1 MRSTF
6 RSDRMSDVM
15 KICVGVFFGGKSTEH
30 EISCISANQALHA
43 LDSDKYDVLP
53 IYISKDNEFFIGD
66 ELFDLANYSSF
77 IKDPAS
83 VLEKVM
89 IYKDG
94 NEVKVRP
101 IRGMFKK
108 ERKIDVAFPVV
119 HGTNVEDGSLAGFLQ
134 MLDLPYTSCDVL
146 GGAVGQDKA
155 VMKDIFKAEGIP
167 MVDYFVV
174 YNADFEENYEEYF
187 AKAKKIGFPL
197 IAKPANLGSSIG
209 IEVIRSEEEFKE
221 KVSECLKYDFKVI
234 LEDMITDLKE
244 VNISLIG
251 NNDGAKT
258 SPIEEVTNGFLD
270 FDKKYQPGGA
280 KGSKGAKASAKAAPA
295 KGASKGM
302 ASTVRKVPAE
312 LKEGQKE
319 EIEAIALKAFR
330 ALNSFG
336 CVRIDFMIDKATDK
350 VYCNEINTIPGS
362 LAFYLWNHDGM
373 SFTEECD
380 ALIENA
386 LNRYARRARKTYS
399 FVTNILDN
407 YRKK

>member
-1 MRSTF
+1 
-6 RSDRMSDVM
+6 M

-30 EISCISANQALHA
+30 EISCISANQAIHA

-53 IYISKDNEFFIGD
+53 IYISKDNEFYIGD

-77 IKDPAS
+77 ISNPSS

-94 NEVKVRP
+94 NNVKVRP
-101 IRGMFKK
+101 MKGMFKK
-108 ERKIDVAFPVV
+108 ERTIDVAFPIV

-134 MLDLPYTSCDVL
+134 MLDIPYTSCDVL
-146 GGAVGQDKA
+146 GGAVGQDKT

-174 YNADFEENYEEYF
+174 YNADFEDAYEDYF
-187 AKAKKIGFPL
+187 KKAKKIGFPL

-209 IEVIRSEEEFKE
+209 IEVIKTEEEFEE
-221 KVSECLKYDFKVI
+221 KISECLKYDFKVVV
-234 LEDMITDLKE
+234 EKMIANLKE
-244 VNISLIG
+244 VNISIIG
-251 NNDGAKT
+251 GDEKAKC
-258 SPIEEVTNGFLD
+258 SAIEEVTNGFLD
-270 FDKKYQPGGA
+270 FDKKYQPGS
-280 KGSKGAKASAKAAPA
+280 GSKGAKKGVKVPAA

-319 EIEAIALKAFR
+319 EIEKIALKVFR
-330 ALNSFG
+330 VLNSFG
-336 CVRIDFMIDKATDK
+336 CVRDTDK

-362 LAFYLWNHDGM
+362 LAFYLWKEEGVDF
-373 SFTEECD
+373 SQECD
-380 ALIENA
+380 ELINNA
-386 LNRYARRARKTYS
+386 LNRYARRSRKTYS
-399 FVTNILDN
+399 FDTNILDN
-407 YRKK
+407 YAKK

>member
-1 MRSTF
+1 
-6 RSDRMSDVM
+6 M

-30 EISCISANQALHA
+30 EISCISANQAIHA

-53 IYISKDNEFFIGD
+53 IYISKDNEFYIGD

-77 IKDPAS
+77 ISNPSS

-94 NEVKVRP
+94 NNVKVRP
-101 IRGMFKK
+101 MKGMFKK
-108 ERKIDVAFPVV
+108 ERTIDVAFPIV

-134 MLDLPYTSCDVL
+134 MLDIPYTSCDVL
-146 GGAVGQDKA
+146 GGAVGQDKT

-174 YNADFEENYEEYF
+174 YNADFEDAYEDYF
-187 AKAKKIGFPL
+187 KKAKKIGFPL

-209 IEVIRSEEEFKE
+209 IEVIKTEEEFEE
-221 KVSECLKYDFKVI
+221 KISECLKYDFKVVV
-234 LEDMITDLKE
+234 EKMIANLKE
-244 VNISLIG
+244 VNISIIG
-251 NNDGAKT
+251 GDEKAKC
-258 SPIEEVTNGFLD
+258 SAIEEVTNGFLD
-270 FDKKYQPGGA
+270 FDKKYQPGS
-280 KGSKGAKASAKAAPA
+280 GSKGAKKGVKVPAA

-319 EIEAIALKAFR
+319 EIEKIALKVFR

-336 CVRIDFMIDKATDK
+336 CVRIDFMIDNDTDK

-362 LAFYLWNHDGM
+362 LAFYLWKEEGVDF
-373 SFTEECD
+373 SQECD
-380 ALIENA
+380 ELINNA
-386 LNRYARRARKTYS
+386 LNRYARRSRKTYS
-399 FVTNILDN
+399 FDTNILD
-407 YRKK
+407 YYAKK

>member
-1 MRSTF
+1 
-6 RSDRMSDVM
+6 M

-30 EISCISANQALHA
+30 EISCISANQAIHA

-53 IYISKDNEFFIGD
+53 IYISKDNEFYIGD

-77 IKDPAS
+77 ISNPSS

-94 NEVKVRP
+94 NNVKVRP
-101 IRGMFKK
+101 MKGMFKK
-108 ERKIDVAFPVV
+108 ERTIDVAFPIV
-119 HGTNVEDGSLAGFLQ
+119 HGTNGEDGSLAGFLQ
-134 MLDLPYTSCDVL
+134 MLDIPYTSCDVL
-146 GGAVGQDKA
+146 GGAVGQDKT

-174 YNADFEENYEEYF
+174 YNADFEDAYEDYF
-187 AKAKKIGFPL
+187 KKAKKIGFPL

-209 IEVIRSEEEFKE
+209 IEVIKTEEEFEE
-221 KVSECLKYDFKVI
+221 KISECLKYDFKVVV
-234 LEDMITDLKE
+234 EKMIANLKE
-244 VNISLIG
+244 VTISIIG
-251 NNDGAKT
+251 GDEKAKC
-258 SPIEEVTNGFLD
+258 SAIEEVTNGFLD
-270 FDKKYQPGGA
+270 FDKKYQPGS
-280 KGSKGAKASAKAAPA
+280 GSKGAKKGVKVPAA

-319 EIEAIALKAFR
+319 EIEKIALKVFR

-336 CVRIDFMIDKATDK
+336 CVRIDFMIDNDTDK

-362 LAFYLWNHDGM
+362 LAFYLWKEEGVDF
-373 SFTEECD
+373 SQECD
-380 ALIENA
+380 ELINNA
-386 LNRYARRARKTYS
+386 LNRYARRSRKTYS
-399 FVTNILDN
+399 FDTNILDN
-407 YRKK
+407 YAKK

>member
-1 MRSTF
+1 
-6 RSDRMSDVM
+6 M

-30 EISCISANQALHA
+30 EISCISANQAIHA

-53 IYISKDNEFFIGD
+53 IYISKDNEFYIGD
-66 ELFDLANYSSF
+66 ELFDLANHSSF
-77 IKDPAS
+77 ISNPSS

-94 NEVKVRP
+94 NNVKVRP
-101 IRGMFKK
+101 MKGMFKK
-108 ERKIDVAFPVV
+108 ERTIDVAFPIV

-134 MLDLPYTSCDVL
+134 MLDIPYTSCDVL
-146 GGAVGQDKA
+146 GGAVGQDKT

-174 YNADFEENYEEYF
+174 YNADFEDAYEDYF
-187 AKAKKIGFPL
+187 KKAKKIGFPL

-209 IEVIRSEEEFKE
+209 IEVIKTEEEFEE
-221 KVSECLKYDFKVI
+221 KISECLKYDFKVVV
-234 LEDMITDLKE
+234 EKMIANLKE
-244 VNISLIG
+244 VNISIIG
-251 NNDGAKT
+251 GDEKAKC
-258 SPIEEVTNGFLD
+258 SAIEEVTNGFLD
-270 FDKKYQPGGA
+270 FDKKYQPGS
-280 KGSKGAKASAKAAPA
+280 GSKGAKKGVKVPAA

-319 EIEAIALKAFR
+319 EIEKIALKVFR

-336 CVRIDFMIDKATDK
+336 CVRIDFMIDNDTDK

-362 LAFYLWNHDGM
+362 LAFYLWKEEGVDF
-373 SFTEECD
+373 SQECD
-380 ALIENA
+380 ELINNA
-386 LNRYARRARKTYS
+386 LNRYARRSRKTYS
-399 FVTNILDN
+399 FDTNILDN
-407 YRKK
+407 YAKK

>member
-1 MRSTF
+1 
-6 RSDRMSDVM
+6 M

-30 EISCISANQALHA
+30 EISCISANQAIHA

-53 IYISKDNEFFIGD
+53 IYISKDNEFYIGD

-77 IKDPAS
+77 ISNPSS

-94 NEVKVRP
+94 NNVKVRP
-101 IRGMFKK
+101 MKGMFKK
-108 ERKIDVAFPVV
+108 ERTIDVAFPIV

-134 MLDLPYTSCDVL
+134 MLDIPYTSCDVL
-146 GGAVGQDKA
+146 GGAVGQDKT

-174 YNADFEENYEEYF
+174 YNADFEDAYEDYF
-187 AKAKKIGFPL
+187 KKAKKIGFPL

-209 IEVIRSEEEFKE
+209 IEVIKTEEEFQE
-221 KVSECLKYDFKVI
+221 KISECLKYDFKVVV
-234 LEDMITDLKE
+234 EKMIANLKE
-244 VNISLIG
+244 VNISIIG
-251 NNDGAKT
+251 GDEKAKC
-258 SPIEEVTNGFLD
+258 SAIEEVTNGFLD
-270 FDKKYQPGGA
+270 FDKKYQPGS
-280 KGSKGAKASAKAAPA
+280 GSKGAKKGVKVPAA

-319 EIEAIALKAFR
+319 EIEKIALKVFR

-336 CVRIDFMIDKATDK
+336 CVRIDFMIDNDTDK

-362 LAFYLWNHDGM
+362 LAFYLWKEEGVD
-373 SFTEECD
+373 FTQECD
-380 ALIENA
+380 ELINNA
-386 LNRYARRARKTYS
+386 LNRYARRSRKTYS
-399 FVTNILDN
+399 FDTNILDN
-407 YRKK
+407 YAKK

>member
-1 MRSTF
+1 
-6 RSDRMSDVM
+6 M

-30 EISCISANQALHA
+30 EISCISANQAIHA

-53 IYISKDNEFFIGD
+53 IYISKDNEFYIGD

-77 IKDPAS
+77 ISNPSS

-94 NEVKVRP
+94 NNVKVRP
-101 IRGMFKK
+101 MKGMFKK
-108 ERKIDVAFPVV
+108 ERTIDVAFPIV

-134 MLDLPYTSCDVL
+134 MLDIPYTSCDVL
-146 GGAVGQDKA
+146 GGAVGQDKT

-174 YNADFEENYEEYF
+174 YNADFEDAYEDYF
-187 AKAKKIGFPL
+187 KKAKKIGFPL

-209 IEVIRSEEEFKE
+209 IEVIKTEEEFQE
-221 KVSECLKYDFKVI
+221 KISECLKYDFKVVV
-234 LEDMITDLKE
+234 EKMIANLKE
-244 VNISLIG
+244 VNISIIG
-251 NNDGAKT
+251 GDEKAKC
-258 SPIEEVTNGFLD
+258 SAIEEVTNGFLD
-270 FDKKYQPGGA
+270 FDKKYQPGS
-280 KGSKGAKASAKAAPA
+280 GSKGAKEGVKVPAA

-319 EIEAIALKAFR
+319 EIEKIALKVFR

-336 CVRIDFMIDKATDK
+336 CVRIDFMIDNDTDK

-362 LAFYLWNHDGM
+362 LAFYLWKEEGVDF
-373 SFTEECD
+373 SQECD
-380 ALIENA
+380 ELINNA
-386 LNRYARRARKTYS
+386 LNRYARRSRKTYS
-399 FVTNILDN
+399 FDTNILDN
-407 YRKK
+407 YAKK